1 MFNPPKFKYMHN
13 PYQFNARINLKCS
26 EEDKDWFIQ
35 KAKQMRMTQSQFA
48 RTLLFNE
55 QIKQK

>member
-1 MFNPPKFKYMHN
+1 MFNPPKTHNMKN